1 MCDAKGGGKIM
12 IRRLS
17 TVLSMLVVS
26 IFLFGNTANVFAESN
41 WAKEHPRRKEVNN
54 RLNNQNRRINK
65 KVSEGKMSKGEA
77 KKLHQ
82 EDRNIRQEERD
93 MAKQNGGHITKQEQA
108 ALNQQENKNSR
119 EIYNH

>member
-1 MCDAKGGGKIM
+1 M
-12 IRRLS
+12 IKRLS
-17 TVLSMLVVS
+17 MLLSMLVAS
-26 IFLFGNTANVFAESN
+26 IFLFGNATNVFAESN